1 MLKKKNIYVISVSV
15 VIVLLVIL
23 SSFLGLVIYFQW
35 RQLDMAYKYYERLE
49 ESDTIFYAK
58 NIELEPLKIRLSGF
72 KKIGLIDGGVNNK
85 GKRTVISIAL
95 RVNFLD
101 SANKP
106 VFSSV
111 IYPLEPFQP
120 PRMFKKMR
128 FTYFAFLKG
137 PVVEP
142 NKSIR
147 FKYPLWHC
155 PKKFLKMVRKGS
167 FSDKAGEWCGNISA
181 EVIKIKLKPA

>member
-15 VIVLLVIL
+15 IIVFLVIL

-35 RQLDMAYKYYERLE
+35 RQLDLAYKYYESLE
-49 ESDTIFYAK
+49 KADTLSYAK
-58 NIELEPLKIRLSGF
+58 NIEVSPLNFSLLGF
-72 KKIGLIDGGVNNK
+72 KKIGLVEGLLKNNNK
-85 GKRTVISIAL
+85 RAAVSIAL

-101 SANKP
+101 SANTP
-106 VFSSV
+106 VFSSI

-120 PRMFKKMR
+120 PRVFEKTR

-137 PVVEP
+137 PAIEP

-155 PKKFLKMVRKGS
+155 PKKILKMMRRGS
-167 FSDKAGEWCGNISA
+167 FSNSAGEWCGKISA
-181 EVIKIKLKPA
+181 EVIKLKLKPT